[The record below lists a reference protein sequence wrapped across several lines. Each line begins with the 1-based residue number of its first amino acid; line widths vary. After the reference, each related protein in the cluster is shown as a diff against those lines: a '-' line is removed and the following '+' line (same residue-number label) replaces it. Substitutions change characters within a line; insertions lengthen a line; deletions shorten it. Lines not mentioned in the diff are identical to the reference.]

1 MFFVFFFDVERGERA
16 WSASRLP
23 DAAVAGEQARDEKPI
38 GRKGP
43 SSKAPSR
50 GGAAAEAGSA
60 AVKKLRSSAFVELSE
75 YRQFGSFVISDCN
88 STLLRILVRIL

>member
-16 WSASRLP
+16 WSASELP
-23 DAAVAGEQARDEKPI
+23 DAAVAGEQARDEKPM

-60 AVKKLRSSAFVELSE
+60 AVLIFSLELSDAAAAGKV
-75 YRQFGSFVISDCN
+75 GSN
-88 STLLRILVRIL
+88 G